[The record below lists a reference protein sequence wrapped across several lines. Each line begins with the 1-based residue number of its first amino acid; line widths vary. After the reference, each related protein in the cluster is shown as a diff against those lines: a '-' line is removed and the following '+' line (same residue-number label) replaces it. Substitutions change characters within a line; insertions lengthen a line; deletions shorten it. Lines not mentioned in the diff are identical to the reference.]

1 MGEPAVILRAS
12 TPDVVH
18 SPRARR
24 RECGSGVGRP
34 SSKTGK
40 AKTEIKTSNN
50 KQTLKQFT
58 RSMTRATWHGKK
70 HGKTHS
76 QDA

>member
-1 MGEPAVILRAS
+1 MSEPAVILGAS

-34 SSKTGK
+34 PSKTGK
-40 AKTEIKTSNN
+40 AKTEIQN
-50 KQTLKQFT
+50 KPQQANAETVHT
-58 RSMTRATWHGKK
+58 
-70 HGKTHS
+70 
-76 QDA
+76 